1 MQQNGVSLS
10 SAHRSKDMFGKET
23 EFLQETRFLL
33 VRASLSSAHRTGA
46 WIGQRSL
53 LLAGILLGF
62 ALRLFHLGAESLWY
76 DETVSVHLARQ
87 SALTMLAHTA
97 GDIHPPGYYLL
108 LHAWQQIAS
117 PTLAYGLEFLYAWP
131 SLVAGVL
138 LLALTYVLG
147 RRLFNARTGLV
158 ALWLAAFNPFQLWY
172 SQEVRMYTVGAALA
186 LLTLWAALR
195 VLDRSRPRVWL
206 VVYAVSA
213 AAGLYTLYYFAFW
226 LVAVNTV
233 MFALLW
239 RAGGRRRAARLG
251 AWLAAQ
257 IGALALFAPWLPIMV
272 RQVLEPP
279 VPPWR
284 APWATIADFFASL
297 AETLGSLLVG
307 QSPPAQ
313 INWPWALF
321 VAVVIITFIVW
332 AWRNAARSQRESA
345 AVLLT
350 ITVLPI
356 AQLYTV
362 TWLATPIYHVR
373 YIFLYAPA
381 FLLMPAAL
389 IAAAWPNRRLLA
401 GSVLMLWLGVSVA
414 AITNF
419 WTNPLYRA
427 DDHRRAVAALAA
439 DWRPGDAI
447 LANAGWIYPVL
458 TTYWPEQVVGVNGAV
473 PFKLVDLQS
482 IDDYTKNNAPSPDQ
496 FKHPQITRS
505 GSIDGPATLGWGN
518 PASDF
523 FAASTE
529 ATTTALATIAGAARR
544 IWHYR
549 LYDTVSDPTG
559 VIRQWLNEHATLL
572 QEMPIPGRDFGMMQ
586 LYATRNAPDDVTLTS
601 PICFDDMLCL
611 YDYAQVGDSAT
622 AGTFFY
628 LAQTWRAVQSLPDL
642 SVSLRL
648 YDAAGRL
655 AAQADAPFVP
665 ATSTWEVGAPQRQ
678 AWALPIGVSTKPGA
692 YMLAMV
698 VYRQT
703 DGGALSLPADAPS
716 ADGQQLSLGTVTVLP
731 ADAVP
736 ELPPPLA
743 TFDYIELL
751 TAQLDR
757 TTARPGEALRATVY
771 WRPRTNAYR
780 DTYHAVVTLQDQQ
793 GAHAGEWRF
802 TLGGDAYPSGAWPE
816 NLPVRDLYD
825 VTIPATATD
834 GDYTLT
840 VAVERASDGALIAA
854 RQSWSTL
861 AAVAIGD
868 VRIEAP

>member
-284 APWATIADFFASL
+284 APWATIAGFLRQPCRNIGFAAGRPVTAGADQL
-297 AETLGSLLVG
+297 AVGAVRRRRDYHLHRLG
-307 QSPPAQ
+307 
-313 INWPWALF
+313 
-321 VAVVIITFIVW
+321 VAH
-332 AWRNAARSQRESA
+332 AARSQRESA
-345 AVLLT
+345 ALLLT

-356 AQLYTV
+356 AQLYTRDLAGDADLSRALHLFV
-362 TWLATPIYHVR
+362 RAGVLADARCLDRRGLAGATPTGWQC
-373 YIFLYAPA
+373 ADA
-381 FLLMPAAL
+381 
-389 IAAAWPNRRLLA
+389 
-401 GSVLMLWLGVSVA
+401 LWLGVSVA

-439 DWRPGDAI
+439 NWRPGDAI
-447 LANAGWIYPVL
+447 LANAGWVYPVL
-458 TTYWPEQVVGVNGAV
+458 TTYWPAASLVLMVRV

-482 IDDYTKNNAPSPDQ
+482 IDDYTKNNAPSPRPIQTPPD
-496 FKHPQITRS
+496 
-505 GSIDGPATLGWGN
+505 
-518 PASDF
+518 
-523 FAASTE
+523 
-529 ATTTALATIAGAARR
+529 
-544 IWHYR
+544 
-549 LYDTVSDPTG
+549 
-559 VIRQWLNEHATLL
+559 HA
-572 QEMPIPGRDFGMMQ
+572 
-586 LYATRNAPDDVTLTS
+586 
-601 PICFDDMLCL
+601 
-611 YDYAQVGDSAT
+611 
-622 AGTFFY
+622 
-628 LAQTWRAVQSLPDL
+628 
-642 SVSLRL
+642 
-648 YDAAGRL
+648 
-655 AAQADAPFVP
+655 
-665 ATSTWEVGAPQRQ
+665 
-678 AWALPIGVSTKPGA
+678 
-692 YMLAMV
+692 
-698 VYRQT
+698 
-703 DGGALSLPADAPS
+703 
-716 ADGQQLSLGTVTVLP
+716 
-731 ADAVP
+731 
-736 ELPPPLA
+736 
-743 TFDYIELL
+743 
-751 TAQLDR
+751 
-757 TTARPGEALRATVY
+757 
-771 WRPRTNAYR
+771 
-780 DTYHAVVTLQDQQ
+780 
-793 GAHAGEWRF
+793 
-802 TLGGDAYPSGAWPE
+802 
-816 NLPVRDLYD
+816 
-825 VTIPATATD
+825 
-834 GDYTLT
+834 
-840 VAVERASDGALIAA
+840 
-854 RQSWSTL
+854 
-861 AAVAIGD
+861 
-868 VRIEAP
+868 

>member
-1 MQQNGVSLS
+1 MQQNG
-10 SAHRSKDMFGKET
+10 
-23 EFLQETRFLL
+23 
-33 VRASLSSAHRTGA
+33 ASLSSAHRTGA

-87 SALTMLAHTA
+87 PVSAMLAHTA

-117 PTLAYGLEFLYAWP
+117 PTLAHGLEFLYAWP
-131 SLVAGVL
+131 SVVAGMLILV
-138 LLALTYVLG
+138 LTYALG
-147 RRLFNARTGLV
+147 RRLFDARTGLV
-158 ALWLAAFNPFQLWY
+158 ALWLAALNPFQLWY

-186 LLTLWAALR
+186 LLTLWATLR
-195 VLDRSRPRVWL
+195 VLDRQRPRVWL
-206 VVYAVSA
+206 AVYAVSA

-226 LVAVNTV
+226 LVAVNAAMLV
-233 MFALLW
+233 LLW
-239 RAGGRRRAARLG
+239 RGGGRRGARLG
-251 AWLAAQ
+251 GWLAAQ
-257 IGALALFAPWLPIMV
+257 AGVLLLFAPWLPTAL

-279 VPPWR
+279 VPAWRTPWTT
-284 APWATIADFFASL
+284 AADFMASL
-297 AETLGSLLVG
+297 AETLGSLLAG

-321 VAVVIITFIVW
+321 VAVVIVAFIAW
-332 AWRNAARSQRESA
+332 TWRNPDRPRRVRAAL
-345 AVLLT
+345 LLT
-350 ITVLPI
+350 VTLLPI
-356 AQLYTV
+356 AQLYIV
-362 TWLATPIYHVR
+362 TWLVTPIYHVR
-373 YIFLYAPA
+373 YVFLYAPT

-389 IAAAWPNRRLLA
+389 IAAALPNRRALA
-401 GSVLMLWLGVSVA
+401 GGALALWLGVSVA
-414 AITNF
+414 ASTNF

-473 PFKLVDLQS
+473 SFKLVDLRP
-482 IDDYTKNNAPSPDQ
+482 IDGYTKNNALSPDQ

-523 FAASTE
+523 FAVSTD

-572 QEMPIPGRDFGMMQ
+572 QETPIPGRDFGMVQ
-586 LYATRNAPDDVTLTS
+586 LFATKRPPENAATAPS
-601 PICFDDMLCL
+601 ICFDDMLCL
-611 YDYAQVGDSAT
+611 HDYAQIDDSVN

-628 LAQTWRAVQSLPDL
+628 LTQTWRAVQSLPDL
-642 SVSLRL
+642 AVSLRL

-655 AAQADAPFVP
+655 AAQADAPFLP

-692 YMLAMV
+692 YTLAMV
-698 VYRQT
+698 VYRQA
-703 DGGALSLPADAPS
+703 DGDALSLPADAPG

-757 TTARPGEALRATVY
+757 TTARPNEALRATVY

-780 DTYHAVVTLQDQQ
+780 DTYQAVVTLQDQQ

-834 GDYTLT
+834 GNYTLT
-840 VAVERASDGALIAA
+840 VAVERASDGAPIAA

>member
-1 MQQNGVSLS
+1 M
-10 SAHRSKDMFGKET
+10 
-23 EFLQETRFLL
+23 
-33 VRASLSSAHRTGA
+33 
-46 WIGQRSL
+46 IGQRSL
-53 LLAGILLGF
+53 PLTGILLGF

-87 SALTMLAHTA
+87 PVVEMLAHTA

-108 LHAWQQIAS
+108 LHTWQQIAS
-117 PTLAYGLEFLYAWP
+117 PTLAHGLEFLYAWP
-131 SLVAGVL
+131 SLMAGML
-138 LLALTYVLG
+138 ILALTYALG
-147 RRLFNARTGLV
+147 RRLFDARTGVV
-158 ALWLAAFNPFQLWY
+158 ALWLAAVNPFQLWY

-195 VLDRSRPRVWL
+195 VLDRRRPILWL
-206 VVYAVSA
+206 AVYAVSA

-226 LVAVNTV
+226 LVAVNAAMLV
-233 MFALLW
+233 LLW
-239 RAGGRRRAARLG
+239 RASESRTTRIG
-251 AWLAAQ
+251 AWLGAQ
-257 IGALALFAPWLPIMV
+257 IGALALFAPWLPIAL

-284 APWATIADFFASL
+284 TPWTTAADFFVSL
-297 AETLGSLLVG
+297 AETLSSLLVG

-321 VAVVIITFIVW
+321 VAVVIAAFIIW
-332 AWRNAARSQRESA
+332 TWRHADRSQRESA

-350 ITVLPI
+350 VTVLPI

-362 TWLATPIYHVR
+362 TWLATPIYHAR
-373 YIFLYAPA
+373 YIFLYAPP

-389 IAAAWPNRRLLA
+389 IAAAWPTRRTLA
-401 GSVLMLWLGVSVA
+401 AGALALWLGVSIA
-414 AITNF
+414 AAVNF
-419 WTNPLYRA
+419 WVNPLYRA

-458 TTYWPEQVVGVNGAV
+458 TTYWPEQVVGVDGAASFEV
-473 PFKLVDLQS
+473 IDLRS
-482 IDDYTKNNAPSPDQ
+482 IDGYTKNNTSNPDQ

-505 GSIDGPATLGWGN
+505 GSIDGPATLGWDN

-523 FAASTE
+523 FAISAE
-529 ATTTALATIAGAARR
+529 ATTTALETIAGAAHR

-559 VIRQWLNEHATLL
+559 VIRQWLNEHTTLL
-572 QEMPIPGRDFGMMQ
+572 QETPIPGRDFGMMQ
-586 LYATRNAPDDVTLTS
+586 LYATRNAPDDVALTS

-622 AGTFFY
+622 AGSFFY
-628 LAQTWRAVQSLPDL
+628 LAQTWRAAQSLPDL

-648 YDAAGRL
+648 YDAEGRL
-655 AAQADAPFVP
+655 AAQADEPFVP

-678 AWALPIGVSTKPGA
+678 GWALPIGVSTKPGA
-692 YMLAMV
+692 YTLAMV
-698 VYRQT
+698 VYRQA
-703 DGGALSLPADAPS
+703 DGGALSLPAGAPS
-716 ADGQQLSLGTVTVLP
+716 ADGQQLPLGTVTVLP

-757 TTARPGEALRATVY
+757 TAARPGEALRATVY
-771 WRPRTNAYR
+771 WRPRTNTYR
-780 DTYHAVVTLQDQQ
+780 DTYQAVVTLQDQQ
-793 GAHAGEWRF
+793 GAHAGKWRF
-802 TLGGDAYPSGAWPE
+802 TLGGDAYPSGAWSD
-816 NLPVRDLYD
+816 NLPVRDFYD
-825 VTIPATATD
+825 LSLPAALAA

-840 VAVERASDGALIAA
+840 VALERMSDGAPIAA
-854 RQSWSTL
+854 KQGWWTP

-868 VRIEAP
+868 IRIEAP